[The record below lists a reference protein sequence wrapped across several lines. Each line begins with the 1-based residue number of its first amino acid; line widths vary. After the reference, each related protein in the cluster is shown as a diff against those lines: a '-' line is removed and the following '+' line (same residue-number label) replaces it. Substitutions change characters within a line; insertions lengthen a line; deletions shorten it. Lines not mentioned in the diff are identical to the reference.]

1 MKISKDIYD
10 KAYAQFKLDCNI
22 DNSVKIND
30 HIFIAPTK
38 LSPGMRIHEKC
49 DLFFRVVS
57 FYGNVYIMADAETIP
72 GWTDIFKDEEA
83 DWFFSYGNLRK
94 IDYILKEYDREILD
108 THIYYLP
115 DEDFEDRAPLNQ
127 VKYYDEKEIALIKDK
142 NPFHN
147 ALCYSKT
154 QPDVI
159 AVSSF
164 ESEKEIAMAGASRDG
179 EYLYQIGI
187 DVLPEYRGRG
197 LAVSLVTEL
206 KQHLLSEG
214 KTPFYGTSEGHS
226 LSRMVGVKSGFIPAF
241 SELLV
246 CKK

>member
-1 MKISKDIYD
+1 MRISNNTYET
-10 KAYAQFKLDCNI
+10 AYKQFKLDCNI
-22 DNSVKIND
+22 DEAEKINE
-30 HIFIAPTK
+30 HIYLAPTK
-38 LSPGMRIHEKC
+38 INKGMRIHENC
-49 DLFFRVVS
+49 DLFFRAVS
-57 FYGNVYIMADAETIP
+57 FLGNVYVMADWDTVP
-72 GWTDIFKDEEA
+72 GWREIFKNSSA
-83 DWFFSYGNLRK
+83 DWFFSFENLRK

-115 DEDFEDRAPLNQ
+115 DEDFAVRESLTD
-127 VKYYDEKEIALIKDK
+127 VKYYDEKEIALIKET

-147 ALCYSKT
+147 ALCYSAT

-159 AVSSF
+159 AVSKSD
-164 ESEKEIAMAGASRDG
+164 SDKEVAMAGASRDG

-187 DVLPEYRGRG
+187 DVLPEYRGKG

-206 KQHLLSEG
+206 KQHLLREG
-214 KTPFYGTSEGHS
+214 KLPFYGTSEGHS

-241 SELLV
+241 SEILA